1 MKYLNFLRII
11 KLEINFIS
19 EEQVHQ
25 NLILKQGDL
34 LRYLFGILF
43 IYRSKND
50 NTLYH
55 LAFLPTERDIYIYIY
70 RVLKYSWDKI
80 NSSNSKTNVK
90 IIQKNKLRFI

>member
-55 LAFLPTERDIYIYIY
+55 SAFLPTERDIYIYIY
-70 RVLKYSWDKI
+70 RILKYS
-80 NSSNSKTNVK
+80 
-90 IIQKNKLRFI
+90 

>member
-34 LRYLFGILF
+34 FRYLFGILF

-50 NTLYH
+50 NIKKWLYH
-55 LAFLPTERDIYIYIY
+55 SAFLPTERDIYIYIGC
-70 RVLKYSWDKI
+70 
-80 NSSNSKTNVK
+80 
-90 IIQKNKLRFI
+90 

>member
-55 LAFLPTERDIYIYIY
+55 STFLPTERDIY
-70 RVLKYSWDKI
+70 RVLKYS
-80 NSSNSKTNVK
+80 
-90 IIQKNKLRFI
+90 